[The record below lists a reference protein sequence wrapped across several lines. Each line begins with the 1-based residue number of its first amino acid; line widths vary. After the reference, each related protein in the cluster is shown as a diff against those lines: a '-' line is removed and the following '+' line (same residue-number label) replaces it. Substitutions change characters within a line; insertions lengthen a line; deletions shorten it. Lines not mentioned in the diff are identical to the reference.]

1 MCLHIICCNSTH
13 GWVVRE
19 EGGFLGGDS
28 VYCVRQCV
36 CSRRK
41 VRAAVV
47 MAAAVAAAANPGY
60 YCTGY
65 HCTGYYCTGY
75 SAVGSAYC
83 ANSAHDDRQPLV

>member
-1 MCLHIICCNSTH
+1 M
-13 GWVVRE
+13 RE

-28 VYCVRQCV
+28 VYCMRQCV

-47 MAAAVAAAANPGY
+47 MAAAVAAAVNPGY

-65 HCTGYYCTGY
+65 YCPGY

-83 ANSAHDDRQPLV
+83 ANSAHDDRQPLVQRGVGREIGAEVRAAAR